1 MGVLKMNSSEKN
13 LIAALESV
21 LQYGWSWGHPRSI
34 RKEDWQTI
42 REAYKEL
49 NGGKEFVPDKNK
61 KAQA

>member
-1 MGVLKMNSSEKN
+1 MNEEKVKKS
-13 LIAALESV
+13 LGAV
-21 LQYGWSWGHPRSI
+21 LQYGWAWGHPRSI
-34 RKEDWQTI
+34 SKEDWQTI

>member
-1 MGVLKMNSSEKN
+1 MNSSEKN
-13 LIAALESV
+13 LIAALGSI

-61 KAQA
+61 KAQAWHEI